1 MSAVVI
7 AVVGTG
13 ADDAD
18 SDLLTAA
25 EAVGVGIAE
34 AGAVIVCG
42 GLGGVMAAASRGARR
57 VGGTVVGLLPGTDRA
72 AANPFLTLAI
82 ATGLGEGRNL
92 LVARAAD
99 AMIAVGGEY
108 GTLSEIGFGLKIGTP
123 VVGLRTWEL
132 RRDGQVDD
140 GIVTVADAAEAVAA
154 ALAAAGRPRAG

>member
-1 MSAVVI
+1 MI

-34 AGAVIVCG
+34 AGAVVVCG
-42 GLGGVMAAASRGARR
+42 GLGGVMAAVSRGARR
-57 VGGTVVGLLPGTDRA
+57 VGGTVVGLLPGADRA

-82 ATGLGEGRNL
+82 PTGLGEGRNL

-108 GTLSEIGFGLKIGTP
+108 GTLSEIGFALKIGTP

-132 RRDGQVDD
+132 RRDGQVDE
-140 GIVTVADAAEAVAA
+140 GIVTVADAGEAVAA